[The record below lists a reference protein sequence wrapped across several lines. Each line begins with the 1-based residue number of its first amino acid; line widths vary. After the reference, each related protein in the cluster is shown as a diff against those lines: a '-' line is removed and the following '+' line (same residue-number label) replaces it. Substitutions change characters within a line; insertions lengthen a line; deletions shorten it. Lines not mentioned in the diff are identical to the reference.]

1 MPIPSFLYIMVTWAG
16 KKSLHLKASST
27 VFPMSPVEQGVLD
40 DSSIVLSAEE
50 EALKYFSV

>member
-1 MPIPSFLYIMVTWAG
+1 MPIPSFVYIVVTWAG